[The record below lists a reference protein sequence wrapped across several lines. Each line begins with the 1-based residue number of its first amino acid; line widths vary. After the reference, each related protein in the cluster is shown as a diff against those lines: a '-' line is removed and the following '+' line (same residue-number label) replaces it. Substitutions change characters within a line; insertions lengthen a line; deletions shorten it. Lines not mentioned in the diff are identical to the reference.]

1 MSHTPLPWFVDGD
14 KDYGSQSM
22 HVTGRERNRV
32 HGMSS
37 ASYSAVVCTVYGQ
50 PDLPAPKANAELIV
64 KAVNSHDE
72 LIGAARCCQTV
83 LSQLLETEERTA
95 TDWIN
100 ARCARNLAVNAI
112 ENAGAAL

>member
-64 KAVNSHDE
+64 KAVNSHAE
-72 LIGAARCCQTV
+72 LLRAAKIGLGYMER
-83 LSQLLETEERTA
+83 LSDRQA
-95 TDWIN
+95 N
-100 ARCARNLAVNAI
+100 AYAEFVRKTIAKV
-112 ENAGAAL
+112 EKPE